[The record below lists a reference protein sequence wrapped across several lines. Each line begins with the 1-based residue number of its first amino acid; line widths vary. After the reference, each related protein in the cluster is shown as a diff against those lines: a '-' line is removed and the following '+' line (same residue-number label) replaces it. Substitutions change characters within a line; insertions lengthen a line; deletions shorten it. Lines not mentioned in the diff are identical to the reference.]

1 MTKIIVFNIPTSGH
15 IDPSLPLV
23 AELVRRGAQ
32 ATYYLTPGYRAAVE
46 QTGST
51 FQETPGMTDDYFA
64 EVSRRFNPFRLVTQL
79 LVTAHDLL
87 PQMKAMLME
96 EKPDVVIYDSM
107 CPWGHL
113 AAKLSGIPT
122 VSSMALLDLPPSYV
136 MKSGD
141 YGTALKVLG
150 RALPWMGRYQRAK
163 RQLEKSYSLQI
174 PGIYTTLNWPG
185 ELNIIYS
192 AEQIHPDANALH
204 GRIDARYLFVG
215 PPMNQETSDESFPF
229 EELDSARPLI
239 YISLGTVFSNNPAF
253 FRACIEAFRD
263 QNYQVVMS
271 LGRRLSIESLG
282 EIPPNFIV
290 RAYVP
295 QLAVLERSDLYI
307 THGGVNSTH
316 QALYYGIPLLLVP
329 QQLEQA
335 AVAVRLVELGAGLRL
350 RKPTAAK
357 LRSMASRLLDD
368 KAFRLQAEVLG
379 TALKEAGGVTR
390 AADEIEAFGSARA
403 AEA

>member
-1 MTKIIVFNIPTSGH
+1 
-15 IDPSLPLV
+15 
-23 AELVRRGAQ
+23 
-32 ATYYLTPGYRAAVE
+32 
-46 QTGST
+46 
-51 FQETPGMTDDYFA
+51 
-64 EVSRRFNPFRLVTQL
+64 
-79 LVTAHDLL
+79 
-87 PQMKAMLME
+87 
-96 EKPDVVIYDSM
+96 
-107 CPWGHL
+107 
-113 AAKLSGIPT
+113 
-122 VSSMALLDLPPSYV
+122 
-136 MKSGD
+136 
-141 YGTALKVLG
+141 
-150 RALPWMGRYQRAK
+150 
-163 RQLEKSYSLQI
+163 
-174 PGIYTTLNWPG
+174 
-185 ELNIIYS
+185 
-192 AEQIHPDANALH
+192 
-204 GRIDARYLFVG
+204 
-215 PPMNQETSDESFPF
+215 
-229 EELDSARPLI
+229 
-239 YISLGTVFSNNPAF
+239 
-253 FRACIEAFRD
+253 
-263 QNYQVVMS
+263 MS